1 MSRRLAGWVGAV
13 PVPAEPDRHADEGDT
28 QARPAEAAE
37 QNKEPERQQSRL
49 VRVMRKPAAWLGAVA
64 TGVVIAVVSTLAT
77 GVLHHAAPSPS
88 PSPARAVPASELQ
101 VSTAMGVASC
111 NPPPVEYLDQSVG
124 QAESAGY
131 LAYSGI
137 PVGAGFYLGIS
148 NQTFSTE
155 AILLTGLTIKML
167 HWTPAAPSAGIL
179 VRLSPG
185 GCTGGGGGVTP
196 RYFSV
201 AMAPSGAG
209 AVVSATSGPSG
220 VPAVPFPF
228 YITSSDP
235 EQFDLLFLG
244 GSGEYTFD
252 VELHWIAAG
261 HRGVTTLT
269 SGGKGFQFIGSAPRL
284 PLYQQQESN
293 PHVLQPA
300 TTATP
305 RA

>member
-1 MSRRLAGWVGAV
+1 MSRRLAGWVEAV
-13 PVPAEPDRHADEGDT
+13 PVPAEPDRRAGEGGT
-28 QARPAEAAE
+28 EAHPAEAAE
-37 QNKEPERQQSRL
+37 QKKEPERQQSRL

-77 GVLHHAAPSPS
+77 GVLRHAAPSPS
-88 PSPARAVPASELQ
+88 SSPTLVKPASELQ
-101 VSTAMGVASC
+101 ISTALGEASC
-111 NPPPVEYLDQSVG
+111 YPPPVEYLDQSVG

-131 LAYSGI
+131 AAYTGI
-137 PVGAGFYLGIS
+137 PVGTGFYLGIS

-179 VRLSPG
+179 VRLSPLS
-185 GCTGGGGGVTP
+185 CIGGGGGVTP

-209 AVVSATSGPSG
+209 AVVTARSGPYG

-228 YITSSDP
+228 YITSNDP

-252 VELHWIAAG
+252 IELHWIAAG

-269 SGGKGFQFIGSAPRL
+269 NGGNGFQFIGSAPRL
-284 PLYQQQESN
+284 PLYQQREN
-293 PHVLQPA
+293 DPHVLQPA
-300 TTATP
+300 ATATP
-305 RA
+305 TV